1 MRRHLGEDEQQ
12 AMTTSARGLRKTVLA
27 AVLAAATAAV
37 AAPPPSAAAAGT
49 DGTGLPLP
57 RFVSLRSEQV
67 NLRTGPGVR
76 YPIDWV
82 YLRRD
87 LPVEVVQ
94 EFETWRKIRDPEGA
108 EGWVHQS
115 MLSGRRTVITLNG
128 THPLRRDPSD
138 AAATVALVEPGVQA
152 NLIQC
157 PQTTDY
163 CRVEVQGRQ
172 GWLKREEFWGVY
184 RGEHID

>member
-1 MRRHLGEDEQQ
+1 
-12 AMTTSARGLRKTVLA
+12 MTTFVRGLRSTVALA
-27 AVLAAATAAV
+27 VAALAVATAA
-37 AAPPPSAAAAGT
+37 ALPAAAAGAGT
-49 DGTGLPLP
+49 DGSGLPLP

-67 NLRTGPGVR
+67 NMRTGPGVR

-94 EFETWRKIRDPEGA
+94 EFETWRKIRDPQGA

-115 MLSGRRTVITLNG
+115 MLSGRRTVIVLNG
-128 THPLRRDPSD
+128 THPLRKNP
-138 AAATVALVEPGVQA
+138 AETAATVAMIEQGVQA

-172 GWLKREEFWGVY
+172 GWLKRDEFWGVY
-184 RGEHID
+184 KGEYID